1 MNTEQNQP
9 VTSSSPVALRC
20 GTSIIEALRSGA
32 RGWVL
37 LKPLCEQLGLDFSAQ
52 RKRLERQPW
61 AVVAMMAMTGADRKT
76 YEMYCLDASKV
87 GMWLATIETKRI
99 KDAQVKTAIGEL
111 QVKASEVINGWLR
124 SEPTPPA
131 ALVPAR
137 FSGGDS
143 EEDKLVAV
151 IETQLQIA
159 RSNQRLKAE
168 LAQVGAR
175 LSLVENK
182 QRQAADEIIPVSPS
196 QPELPAISKR
206 KLITEHVNRYAA
218 AMNMSQHETWRLL
231 YYHVNRRL
239 SISVYSYK
247 LGPKETKLDRLES
260 LGLLDKVG
268 KVCDTDLQIPAE
280 RMRWLSAPVSQAVQ

>member
-1 MNTEQNQP
+1 MSQQNQP

-32 RGWVL
+32 QGWVL

-99 KDAQVKTAIGEL
+99 KDPQTKSAIGEL
-111 QVKASEVINGWLR
+111 QIKASEVINSWLR
-124 SEPTPPA
+124 SEPAPTA
-131 ALVPAR
+131 ALVPVR

-159 RSNQRLKAE
+159 RSNQRMKAE

-175 LSLVENK
+175 LALVENK
-182 QRQAADEIIPVSPS
+182 QRQAADEIAPVSPS